1 MKTQAGH
8 GDAQCTS
15 GSMYIHKRVTR
26 ENTKPINDN
35 YFTHFESFLSSL
47 HLQFLYF

>member
-1 MKTQAGH
+1 MKTQAGY

-26 ENTKPINDN
+26 EYKEPINNN
-35 YFTHFESFLSSL
+35 YFAHCESFLFSL

>member
-8 GDAQCTS
+8 GDAQCTC
-15 GSMYIHKRVTR
+15 GSTYIHKRVTR
-26 ENTKPINDN
+26 ENKEPINNN
-35 YFTHFESFLSSL
+35 YFAHCESFLFSL